1 MPSFDLH
8 VRFVYFRAKGAR
20 AGVNFP
26 AISFCIL
33 QPELLEL
40 LSCFL
45 WISWKINPLNEKKKK
60 KRQTLKNTQLRSLS
74 VKKITKN
81 KEKIWMLGGK
91 MVIEKWRF

>member
-8 VRFVYFRAKGAR
+8 VRFVYFRVKGAR

-45 WISWKINPLNEKKKK
+45 
-60 KRQTLKNTQLRSLS
+60 
-74 VKKITKN
+74 
-81 KEKIWMLGGK
+81 
-91 MVIEKWRF
+91 

>member
-8 VRFVYFRAKGAR
+8 VRFVYFRVKGAR

-40 LSCFL
+40 ISFFL
-45 WISWKINPLNEKKKK
+45 LISWNINPLKEKKKK
-60 KRQTLKNTQLRSLS
+60 KKD
-74 VKKITKN
+74 KH
-81 KEKIWMLGGK
+81 
-91 MVIEKWRF
+91 